1 MVSIIERMNTA
12 IRQVEPN
19 KKIIDEMVRK
29 LEKVA
34 DSELSRAIKSFDEYV
49 SHLCEVRDEVVE
61 IFELNFSRNIQT
73 YFEKQTKILL
83 T

>member
-49 SHLCEVRDEVVE
+49 SHLCEVRD
-61 IFELNFSRNIQT
+61 
-73 YFEKQTKILL
+73 
-83 T
+83 